1 MPFSTAIDRNHGLD
15 FLKGIMAC
23 LIVFVHVPFPRPIGL
38 FVAYLG
44 TVSVSVFFMVSGYF
58 SSDASSQK
66 LRRSIRR
73 TLLYLLVAEVFYL
86 FKMLI
91 ESGFAWQQ
99 MSRFL
104 LDEVLAPDHLLKLLI
119 ISQSKVCFV
128 AWFLISL
135 LVCYVMRLLLG
146 KHLRILGLVGLV
158 AGIVVSLPPID
169 THMDFPM
176 SNPWMWG
183 IPFFTLGEL
192 IHGHENSILNVLGRR
207 ALAGCCLVG
216 LAVIMLSRY
225 CGTQWWYVGNCLVA
239 PALFL
244 LFAHRSMKENRFCLL
259 GSTYVFFVYIMH
271 PLVSAC
277 YHAVRTD
284 IGVVESWLRPLIV
297 LAATVLLAAIYYHV
311 KSQIAP
317 LTLSR
322 DNNSKI

>member
-73 TLLYLLVAEVFYL
+73 TLLYLLVAEVLYL

-91 ESGFAWQQ
+91 ESGFDWQQ

-104 LDEVLAPDHLLKLLI
+104 LNEVLAPDHLLKLLI

-135 LVCYVMRLLLG
+135 LVCYVLRLLLG

-192 IHGHENSILNVLGRR
+192 IHGHENSIINLLGRH
-207 ALAGCCLVG
+207 ALAGC
-216 LAVIMLSRY
+216 
-225 CGTQWWYVGNCLVA
+225 CLVA